1 MADLTPAK
9 PSRKRHS
16 DTEAIDT
23 FGLHAGPVPSGPAPR
38 VATDWVHTTHP
49 ETGLDVVFKA
59 GEALPDWVPNEDLP
73 SH

>member
-1 MADLTPAK
+1 V
-9 PSRKRHS
+9 
-16 DTEAIDT
+16 
-23 FGLHAGPVPSGPAPR
+23 HA
-38 VATDWVHTTHP
+38 THP

>member
-1 MADLTPAK
+1 MAR
-9 PSRKRHS
+9 SRFVDHVGV
-16 DTEAIDT
+16 DIH
-23 FGLHAGPVPSGPAPR
+23 GLHAGPVPSGPAPR
-38 VATDWVHTTHP
+38 IATDWVHTTHP